1 MNGDTKKKI
10 FIALGVG
17 AASNFYLIIVIAG
30 IFIYEKLDNDR
41 RIKQAAKKAEE
52 EERKR
57 R

>member
-17 AASNFYLIIVIAG
+17 AASNFYLIIVFAG

-41 RIKQAAKKAEE
+41 RIK
-52 EERKR
+52 
-57 R
+57 